1 MEQTIQNYNQLFWNQ
16 IKDYDLSETNLLRKA
31 IHSFDVARN
40 CFSVA
45 CNRQLNA
52 RERNLCYLIGL
63 FHDIG
68 RFEQWRL
75 YQTYDD
81 VKTVDHGELSYQI
94 LSAIKDESFFNLD
107 KTEFHLMKEAIRYHT
122 KPYLGTD
129 ENVIKFN
136 NILKD
141 SDAFANVISI
151 ANGMQQMTV
160 EEDGVSEEILNA
172 FMAQKFLRIYSPK
185 TKLDRCLMLSA
196 CCYYIKDSFIRRQ
209 IIESNYIEIIY
220 ETFSQYLNQSDKKVF
235 KQALDTLK
243 ANYLDI

>member
-1 MEQTIQNYNQLFWNQ
+1 MEQVIQNYNQFFWSL
-16 IKDYDLSETNLLRKA
+16 IKDYNLGEPNLLRKV

-40 CFSVA
+40 CFAVA
-45 CNRQLNA
+45 CNRQFNE

-81 VKTVDHGELSYQI
+81 NKSVDHGELSYQI
-94 LSAIKDESFFNLD
+94 LNDGKDETFFNLNQN
-107 KTEFHLMKEAIRYHT
+107 EFYLMQEAIRYHT
-122 KPYLGTD
+122 KPYLGAD
-129 ENVIKFN
+129 ADVIKFN

-141 SDAFANVISI
+141 CDAFANVVTI

-160 EEDGVSEEILNA
+160 SEDGVTAAILDDFRA
-172 FMAQKFLRIYSPK
+172 RKLLRVYSPH

-196 CCYYIKDSFIRRQ
+196 CCYYIKDKFIRKN
-209 IIESNYIEIIY
+209 ILEANYIEIIY
-220 ETFSQYLNQSDKKVF
+220 ATFSQYLNPADQVIF
-235 KQALDTLK
+235 KEVLAELK
-243 ANYLDI
+243 ADYLKI